1 MSSHGDGQDDAAACA
16 ALVQLIAA
24 AAGTVAA
31 EVRPGA
37 RLHEDLGV
45 DSLEMA
51 ALLVDIEHHF
61 DVVITAEA
69 LGNIHTVDDLRT
81 AVAFAVRETTG

>member
-1 MSSHGDGQDDAAACA
+1 MAR
-16 ALVQLIAA
+16 LIAA
-24 AAGTVAA
+24 AADTVAA

-61 DVVITAEA
+61 GVVITSDMLETV
-69 LGNIHTVDDLRT
+69 HTVDDLH
-81 AVAFAVRETTG
+81 AAIVRAGHEVRA